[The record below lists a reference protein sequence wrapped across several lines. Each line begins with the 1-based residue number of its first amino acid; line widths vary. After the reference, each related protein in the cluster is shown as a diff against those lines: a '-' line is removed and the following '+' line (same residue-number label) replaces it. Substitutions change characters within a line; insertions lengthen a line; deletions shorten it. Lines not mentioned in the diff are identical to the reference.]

1 MRLQRCARGAAKSAS
16 PHARRPPPPPPP
28 QAALPTPRGGQEGAQ
43 QQQQQQRR
51 ELQDLQQ
58 EATPTLSARLTAPA
72 PSAAAAQPASADS
85 DSDGVVGGVQD
96 ASLTERVHQHWH
108 ELPAR
113 YKVVLA
119 TSASF
124 VVCNMDKVWQRC
136 LLCPVPGV
144 DTPPPCAHLHL
155 LWLAACLQVN
165 ISVAIVPMAQEF
177 HWSPTV
183 AGLVQSSFFWGYL
196 LSQVQCGAVQCS
208 AGWRAIKAIRLP
220 PLLTSC
226 LMVVTCW
233 AVRHCCHCCCCC
245 RCQAAWQR
253 RGSAAAAC
261 CPPAYSFGLR
271 PRQVREATIT
281 AVADC
286 SAG

>member
-1 MRLQRCARGAAKSAS
+1 MLRSLSGCISTGTSCRPATRWCS
-16 PHARRPPPPPPP
+16 PP
-28 QAALPTPRGGQEGAQ
+28 
-43 QQQQQQRR
+43 
-51 ELQDLQQ
+51 
-58 EATPTLSARLTAPA
+58 APA
-72 PSAAAAQPASADS
+72 LSSATWTRCGSAVCCAQCQASI
-85 DSDGVVGGVQD
+85 
-96 ASLTERVHQHWH
+96 
-108 ELPAR
+108 P
-113 YKVVLA
+113 
-119 TSASF
+119 
-124 VVCNMDKVWQRC
+124 
-136 LLCPVPGV
+136 
-144 DTPPPCAHLHL
+144 PPPCAHLHL